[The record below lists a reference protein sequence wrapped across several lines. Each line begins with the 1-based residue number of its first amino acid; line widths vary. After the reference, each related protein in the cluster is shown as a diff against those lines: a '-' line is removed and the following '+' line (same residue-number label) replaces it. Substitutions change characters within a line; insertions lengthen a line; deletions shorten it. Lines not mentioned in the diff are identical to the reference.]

1 MLGRI
6 LNTLSYRL
14 NRDLREWRKNNSV
27 LREYAW
33 PWYQQAL
40 ISTGRRPVRTPLVL
54 CILALV
60 ISAGIWGYRIF
71 VTQLPAA
78 PALSPD
84 SIEQHFFTLWTIQ
97 AAITAL
103 IYPIVIGFVTLL
115 LQRRHSAK
123 ASLYIYLH
131 DSAAILTGLSAL
143 FLVFTMG
150 IQFIF
155 LTGAGASIVANWL
168 IIDAVCFLVNILGVI
183 WFLVRT
189 FEYLRPERRAI
200 IVRTYAVNHV
210 WPEDVR
216 RHLEY
221 NLFMR
226 AVYYGYIPGPV
237 YGDENKKSVAA
248 ILPGPVGRGM
258 GGLAVTRKCKG
269 EWRIND
275 VRFRLL
281 SLAIRSWKWRVAK
294 QRQKPAQDAEYSLEV
309 PQSHLMIIP
318 FVPGDKFDTET
329 GLCRIDGAVGLRW
342 WERRLVRWSF
352 TFVPAN
358 ALPLSLRIGDL
369 LYDLITDVQ
378 IAMQSGEETVF
389 RESLHEL
396 VDMHAALIQA
406 GAFSNDLG
414 QPDNYA
420 FLVDRGNVFEAR
432 VHDVWVRE
440 YRRLIEAAV
449 SKLPVTDAYFDY
461 MIHVAGW
468 LVSRLNKIRPVRIL
482 SHLLHLPRFLH
493 YRLNRWWS
501 KTLEEQGSLSHGP
514 CEPCELNAPAFSA
527 YESAIKQFIGAWESL
542 KNNRFLPTR
551 DERLSWNELADY
563 AELFTQHLDDTLYML
578 FDSVSLGNS
587 EDAEWLCDSLLK
599 WWEQFSVRFDRTHYY
614 FRDERNLTLE
624 LVKKPWEEVRNAI
637 DLTMAG
643 VNEDNAPKSL
653 WAACVHNYWTDL
665 CCISLYALIQLGKD
679 CECRKSLPARLIT
692 ALGRGHALRE
702 GGSGVGVSWPLK
714 SVEDLLVAII
724 RQYYFD
730 GGYHQGYRARLDKV
744 VEGVSSQGK
753 PAMVPGR
760 IYSGWGLEDLDALLD
775 GQLVLLCLF
784 VKQDWSP
791 STRFLETI
799 HKWGAGDDSDLRAFV
814 DKLKK
819 WRQRLNDE
827 DFLTYQSLFF
837 CIRPESNEKEP
848 LNDSIK
854 QLAQGL
860 DKLLAGIEGF
870 RLDRLREAQISARRL
885 SEVARW
891 SSESGFSKETGK
903 LPVSLFSDVQS
914 SAQEYSERS
923 LIIKD
928 MNKGEFVEPEMA
940 QRACNEDE
948 WFDHTVSSHVAG
960 SVMAEIAKT
969 CNPETVQVTNPS
981 IYWEQIKI
989 IRGRIRNEGMTP
1001 VLFVTSKVE
1010 PHWLMEWT
1018 RSTYDERVSLPED
1031 LRITRQKQ
1039 IENDGYLCSFNDIPV
1054 YLAPI
1059 VSGSSYILP
1068 IEVLDTLS
1076 FTEYESGIFVR
1087 VSWEPVD
1094 GKDTLVNLKL
1104 SWQFHMDLRQGICVR
1119 LQFTP

>member
-1 MLGRI
+1 M
-6 LNTLSYRL
+6 
-14 NRDLREWRKNNSV
+14 
-27 LREYAW
+27 
-33 PWYQQAL
+33 
-40 ISTGRRPVRTPLVL
+40 
-54 CILALV
+54 
-60 ISAGIWGYRIF
+60 
-71 VTQLPAA
+71 
-78 PALSPD
+78 
-84 SIEQHFFTLWTIQ
+84 
-97 AAITAL
+97 
-103 IYPIVIGFVTLL
+103 
-115 LQRRHSAK
+115 
-123 ASLYIYLH
+123 
-131 DSAAILTGLSAL
+131 
-143 FLVFTMG
+143 
-150 IQFIF
+150 
-155 LTGAGASIVANWL
+155 
-168 IIDAVCFLVNILGVI
+168 
-183 WFLVRT
+183 
-189 FEYLRPERRAI
+189 
-200 IVRTYAVNHV
+200 
-210 WPEDVR
+210 
-216 RHLEY
+216 
-221 NLFMR
+221 
-226 AVYYGYIPGPV
+226 
-237 YGDENKKSVAA
+237 
-248 ILPGPVGRGM
+248 
-258 GGLAVTRKCKG
+258 
-269 EWRIND
+269 
-275 VRFRLL
+275 
-281 SLAIRSWKWRVAK
+281 
-294 QRQKPAQDAEYSLEV
+294 
-309 PQSHLMIIP
+309 
-318 FVPGDKFDTET
+318 
-329 GLCRIDGAVGLRW
+329 
-342 WERRLVRWSF
+342 
-352 TFVPAN
+352 
-358 ALPLSLRIGDL
+358 
-369 LYDLITDVQ
+369 
-378 IAMQSGEETVF
+378 
-389 RESLHEL
+389 
-396 VDMHAALIQA
+396 
-406 GAFSNDLG
+406 
-414 QPDNYA
+414 
-420 FLVDRGNVFEAR
+420 
-432 VHDVWVRE
+432 
-440 YRRLIEAAV
+440 
-449 SKLPVTDAYFDY
+449 
-461 MIHVAGW
+461 
-468 LVSRLNKIRPVRIL
+468 
-482 SHLLHLPRFLH
+482 
-493 YRLNRWWS
+493 
-501 KTLEEQGSLSHGP
+501 
-514 CEPCELNAPAFSA
+514 
-527 YESAIKQFIGAWESL
+527 
-542 KNNRFLPTR
+542 
-551 DERLSWNELADY
+551 
-563 AELFTQHLDDTLYML
+563 
-578 FDSVSLGNS
+578 
-587 EDAEWLCDSLLK
+587 
-599 WWEQFSVRFDRTHYY
+599 
-614 FRDERNLTLE
+614 
-624 LVKKPWEEVRNAI
+624 
-637 DLTMAG
+637 
-643 VNEDNAPKSL
+643 
-653 WAACVHNYWTDL
+653 
-665 CCISLYALIQLGKD
+665 
-679 CECRKSLPARLIT
+679 
-692 ALGRGHALRE
+692 
-702 GGSGVGVSWPLK
+702 
-714 SVEDLLVAII
+714 
-724 RQYYFD
+724 
-730 GGYHQGYRARLDKV
+730 
-744 VEGVSSQGK
+744 
-753 PAMVPGR
+753 
-760 IYSGWGLEDLDALLD
+760 
-775 GQLVLLCLF
+775 CLF